1 MVDLGKYCVVLSL
14 LIGANLCQALIDDK
28 TSGGPKLYGGSSVLD
43 YADQVLECGVYY
55 KYTAGGMSH
64 NPDIAV
70 ELVDEV
76 SHNSQTLLQSAD
88 WLYGATGVSAR
99 ARYAAVM
106 ARARRLV
113 GESQANGEDMSE
125 LIFAFGKKCQRLVAD
140 YPERMRKMVDKLA
153 PP

>member
-64 NPDIAV
+64 NPDIATEMV
-70 ELVDEV
+70 EEV
-76 SHNSQTLLQSAD
+76 SHNSKTLLKSAD
-88 WLYGATGVSAR
+88 WLYSTAGVSLST
-99 ARYAAVM
+99 RYEAVM

-113 GESQANGEDMSE
+113 GESQASGGDMSE

-140 YPERMRKMVDKLA
+140 YPERMREMVEKLS

>member
-1 MVDLGKYCVVLSL
+1 MAVLRKYCVVLSMFF
-14 LIGANLCQALIDDK
+14 GANHCLALVDDRAYG
-28 TSGGPKLYGGSSVLD
+28 SGPAADSTVLD

-88 WLYGATGVSAR
+88 WLYGAVGASAR

-106 ARARRLV
+106 VRARRLV

-140 YPERMRKMVDKLA
+140 YPERMREMVEKLS